1 MNVVFILGEW
11 PFLTSSLSA
20 SRTATSWT
28 PEESKVESCEHQD
41 DANIHCQPF
50 PESVSEEHEIY
61 TDYDCCHRHRVKH
74 SSYLSAHF
82 SQHSP
87 DDPMLERTIAFF

>member
-1 MNVVFILGEW
+1 MGPIRAEFWLKAVPL
-11 PFLTSSLSA
+11 A
-20 SRTATSWT
+20 SWSR
-28 PEESKVESCEHQD
+28 
-41 DANIHCQPF
+41 
-50 PESVSEEHEIY
+50 SVSEEHEIY
-61 TDYDCCHRHRVKH
+61 TNYDGCHRHRVKH